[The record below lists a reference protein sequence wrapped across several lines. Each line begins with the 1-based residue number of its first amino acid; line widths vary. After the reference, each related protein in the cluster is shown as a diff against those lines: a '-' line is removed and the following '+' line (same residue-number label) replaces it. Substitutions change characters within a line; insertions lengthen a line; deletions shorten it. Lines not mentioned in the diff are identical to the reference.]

1 MSNQDFLNKTCITS
15 KSRTETWILTK
26 LTLNV
31 NNDKVVILVKCQGHR
46 IKGKGLTRLHS
57 LDLILVER
65 NATENTASS
74 VF

>member
-1 MSNQDFLNKTCITS
+1 MSS

-46 IKGKGLTRLHS
+46 VKGQG
-57 LDLILVER
+57 
-65 NATENTASS
+65 
-74 VF
+74 